1 MSIHDLIQKSI
12 QNYPNPKMK
21 ENVYF
26 QSDVKSSIITP
37 QGIKTK
43 EIFEENRNGNY
54 LKMVKDNGKITK
66 MIRGKTPTRKIR
78 FTNKKSPSNKRIR
91 RTLTPYTN
99 KRRQTQRLR
108 TM

>member
-54 LKMVKDNGKITK
+54 LK
-66 MIRGKTPTRKIR
+66 
-78 FTNKKSPSNKRIR
+78 KKQSSILLVNVLKVSVG
-91 RTLTPYTN
+91 Y
-99 KRRQTQRLR
+99 
-108 TM
+108 